1 MTKDVRCVTPETE
14 METITTLMIDEHL
27 KTVPVVD
34 DKNRLVGVVTR
45 HDILSV
51 IAANEVNINE
61 DKENSHD

>member
-1 MTKDVRCVTPETE
+1 